1 MLGEVRAVEVR
12 ERGVE
17 KAVEG
22 GPSESKEEGVAV
34 TGDSMSTFLNAVVEV

>member
-1 MLGEVRAVEVR
+1 MGEVKAVEVK

-17 KAVEG
+17 DAGES

-34 TGDSMSTFLNAVVEV
+34 TDDSMSTFLNAVVEV